1 MDAFAAAR
9 ATARHWR
16 SLALERA
23 GGDGSSAALIDAA
36 LGLAGLT
43 AFPVGDD
50 DSNLCGG
57 EAVLDREADA
67 IFYKASVST
76 ALARFEIAHELG
88 HFWMDGESSPCDESG
103 FALTDDEALPF
114 GAYRVEGYG
123 PKQRRECQA
132 NIFARTFLL
141 PEEAARNAYLGGEA
155 APAIAVRL
163 GLEEGLVVEQ
173 LMRGTLLPP
182 DRPFEPKAP
191 PRPAPPLD
199 DSQRAAARIAAGPLL
214 LEAGPGTGKTRTLV
228 ARVEFLLAKGVDPKN
243 ILILTFSNKAA
254 EELRER
260 IALASPDAATQLW
273 AGTFHAFGLDLL
285 RRHGEAIGFAGQVR
299 PIDTNQTLAI
309 LEQLL
314 PQLPL
319 DHYLAL
325 HEPSQTLNDI
335 LKAIS
340 RAKDELVTAYGY
352 RALGDAMP
360 HANDDQRVAR
370 AKVLEIA
377 GVYAQ
382 YQAALAARGVADF
395 GDLIMRCC
403 DMLAASAELC
413 SELQSEYPHILVD
426 EFQDVNR
433 ASAIFLRHLAGA
445 GSGLW
450 VVGDARQSIYRFRG
464 ASPDNLLLF
473 EKDYPGAKRLAL
485 GINYR
490 SSPQIVAAFARFGSQ
505 MQATRKAPCG
515 WEAFSPAGAA
525 VDYNVADTFESEA
538 DGLAG
543 IVRAHKAE
551 GIAFADQAILSRSH
565 GMLARFAAALEA
577 RGIPVLYLGDVFE
590 RPEIRD
596 LLSILSLIG
605 EAGSSGLVRVGRLT
619 DYAIPFDDLRKL
631 FAAATESG
639 ATQLDLVREPPD
651 CGLTQDG
658 REGLARL
665 EADLAGLSGSA
676 SAVSV
681 LQALLFRRRRLSPA
695 LVADNS
701 VAAAQQRLAIFQL
714 LRAATSHA
722 NHEPGGG
729 IKGFL
734 DWIRRLEL
742 FGDERQ
748 LRAPPAAANAID
760 AVRLLTVHAS
770 KGLEFDV
777 IHLPALATSY
787 FPASGRYDPCPPP
800 PGLVSRTAEEI
811 RLEEE
816 QCLFFVAL
824 SRARRALHM
833 SYAPNYGAKRKPSDF
848 LTNIAAILPRAP
860 DAAPNW
866 TTALPTAIRAASI
879 AACAVRP
886 DIHNVEDLDQ
896 YQRCARSYLY
906 QRLLGLNGGRSD
918 NGYVRFH
925 RCVYAVLRQIH
936 SLADAADPRLAA
948 GALLDE
954 AWNRIGPLDHP
965 YEALYRRQAE
975 QLLDR
980 AVAAYL
986 HIGPERTEWMVDVG
1000 TAQIRV
1006 RPDFVIDAGGAL
1018 AVRRL
1023 RTGRAPKTP
1032 PNDDLYALYVTGAA
1046 QRGRAASAHV
1056 HFLGCDSLVRVEMS
1070 ERVVA
1075 NRVEKYRGAIDAIG
1089 EGKFPVSP
1097 DDRVCPRCPQYF
1109 VCMSGEI

>member
-9 ATARHWR
+9 ATARLWR
-16 SLALERA
+16 SRALERA
-23 GGDGSSAALIDAA
+23 RGNASSEALIKAALA
-36 LGLAGLT
+36 LAGLN
-43 AFPVGDD
+43 ACPVADN

-57 EAVLDREADA
+57 EAVLDRDAAA
-67 IFYKASVST
+67 IFYKKSVST
-76 ALARFEIAHELG
+76 ALAQFEIAHELG
-88 HFWMDGESSPCDESG
+88 HFWMDGDSLPCDESG
-103 FALTDDEALPF
+103 FDLTDDEALPF

-132 NIFARTFLL
+132 NVFARTFLL
-141 PEEAARNAYLGGEA
+141 PEEFARDLYLTGDA
-155 APAIAVRL
+155 VPDIAVRL
-163 GLEEGLVVEQ
+163 GLEERLVAEQ

-182 DRPFEPKAP
+182 DRPIEPAAP
-191 PRPAPPLD
+191 ARPPPPLD
-199 DSQRAAARIAAGPLL
+199 DSQRAAAHIPNGPLL
-214 LEAGPGTGKTRTLV
+214 LEAGPGTGKTHTLV
-228 ARVEFLLAKGVDPKN
+228 ARFEYLLSEGVDPKN
-243 ILILTFSNKAA
+243 ILILTFSKKAA

-260 IALASPDAATQLW
+260 IALASPEAATQLW

-285 RRHGEAIGFAGQVR
+285 RRHGEALGMTEQVR
-299 PIDTNQTLAI
+299 PIDTNETLAI

-314 PQLPL
+314 PELPL

-340 RAKDELVTAYGY
+340 RAKDELVTSDGY
-352 RALGDAMP
+352 RELGVAMP
-360 HANDDQRVAR
+360 QSTEDQILAR
-370 AKVLEIA
+370 AKVIEIA
-377 GVYAQ
+377 GVYEK
-382 YQAALAARGVADF
+382 YQAALATRGVADF

-403 DMLAASAELC
+403 DMLAASAELRTR
-413 SELQSEYPHILVD
+413 LQDEYRHILVD

-433 ASAIFLRHLAGA
+433 ASAIFLRHLAGDGA
-445 GSGLW
+445 GLW

-464 ASPDNLLLF
+464 ASPDNLVLF
-473 EKDYPGAKRLAL
+473 EQDYPEARRLAL
-485 GINYR
+485 GTNYR

-505 MQATRKAPCG
+505 MEATRGASCN
-515 WEAFSPAGAA
+515 WEAFSPPGSV
-525 VDYNVADTFESEA
+525 VDYNVADCFESEA
-538 DGLAG
+538 DGLAQ
-543 IVRAHKAE
+543 IIRDHKA
-551 GIAFADQAILSRSH
+551 GGTAFASQAILCRTHSL
-565 GMLARFAAALEA
+565 LARFASALEA

-596 LLSILSLIG
+596 LLSLLSLVG
-605 EAGSSGLVRVGRLT
+605 EPSSSGLVRVGRLP
-619 DYAIPFDDLRKL
+619 DYAIPLGDLRKL
-631 FAAATESG
+631 FDTATESG
-639 ATQLDLVREPPD
+639 ASQLDLVREPPD
-651 CGLTQDG
+651 CDLSEEGRAGLD
-658 REGLARL
+658 RL
-665 EADLAGLSGSA
+665 RDDISGLSGSA
-676 SAVSV
+676 SAASV
-681 LQALLFRRRRLSPA
+681 LQTLLFVRRRLSPDR
-695 LVADNS
+695 VADLS

-714 LRAATSHA
+714 LRAAASYA
-722 NHEPGGG
+722 SHEPRGG

-734 DWIRRLEL
+734 DWVRRLEL

-800 PGLVSRTAEEI
+800 PGLVSRTADEI

-824 SRARRALHM
+824 SRAKRALHL

-848 LTNIAAILPRAP
+848 LKLIAAILPRSP
-860 DAAPNW
+860 DAGPNW
-866 TTALPTAIRAASI
+866 TTASDAPVRHVALDS
-879 AACAVRP
+879 CAVRP
-886 DIHNVEDLDQ
+886 DVHNVEDLDQ
-896 YQRCARSYLY
+896 YQRCGRSYLY

-925 RCVYAVLRQIH
+925 RSVYAVLRQIH
-936 SLADAADPRLAA
+936 TLSGAPDPRAAA
-948 GALLDE
+948 GGLLDE
-954 AWNRIGPLDHP
+954 AWNKIGPTDHP
-965 YEALYRRQAE
+965 YEAVYRRQAE

-986 HIGPERTEWMVDVG
+986 HIGPERTEWLVDVG
-1000 TAQIRV
+1000 SAQIRV
-1006 RPDFVIDAGGAL
+1006 RPDFVIDQAGEL
-1018 AVRRL
+1018 AIRRL

-1032 PNDDLYALYVTGAA
+1032 PNDDLYALYVAGAG
-1046 QRGRAASAHV
+1046 QSGRAASAYV
-1056 HFLGCDSLVRVEMS
+1056 HFLGCDSLVPVAMT

-1089 EGKFPVSP
+1089 EGLFPAAP

-1109 VCMSGEI
+1109 ACSPGEI